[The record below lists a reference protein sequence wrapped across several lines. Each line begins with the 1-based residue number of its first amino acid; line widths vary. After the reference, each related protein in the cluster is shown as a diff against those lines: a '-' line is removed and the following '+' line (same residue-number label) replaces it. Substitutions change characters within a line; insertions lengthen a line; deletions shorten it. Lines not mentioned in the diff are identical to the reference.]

1 MKILVAGSR
10 GAVGRFLVDKLIVS
24 GHEVTG
30 IVRSEYQRD
39 DLTQTGAR
47 AVLADVTRT
56 ETLDAAVAGQDA
68 VVFAAGSK
76 GKAVEAVDRDG
87 AIHLCNAANSAGVR
101 RFVLLSSINAGRPE
115 QGPENLR
122 RYLHAKHEADVYVAA
137 SGLDYTILRPG
148 HLNDEPGTAK
158 IQTGDTLNAT
168 DAQISREDVAEVIAA
183 SLSEARTVA
192 STFEFINGETPI
204 TDALKNL

>member
-10 GAVGRFLVDKLIVS
+10 GAVGRFLIDKLVAR
-24 GHEVTG
+24 GHDVTG
-30 IVRSEYQRD
+30 MVRSESQRD
-39 DLTQTGAR
+39 DLLQTGAR
-47 AVLADVTRT
+47 ATLADVSRK
-56 ETLDAAVAGQDA
+56 ETLDAAMAGQDA

-87 AIHLCNAANSAGVR
+87 AIHLCDTAKNVGVR
-101 RFVLLSSINAGRPE
+101 RLVLLSSIYAGRPE

-122 RYLHAKHEADVYVAA
+122 RYLHAKHEADAYVAA

-148 HLNDEPGTAK
+148 YLNDEPGTGK
-158 IQTGDTLNAT
+158 IQTGDAFDGT

-183 SLSEARTVA
+183 SLAEPGTIGAV
-192 STFEFINGETPI
+192 FEFINGETPVAE
-204 TDALKNL
+204 ALARL

>member
-10 GAVGRFLVDKLIVS
+10 GAVGRFLIDKLIAS

-30 IVRSEYQRD
+30 IVRSEDQRD

-122 RYLHAKHEADVYVAA
+122 RYLHAKHEADEYVAA

-148 HLNDEPGTAK
+148 YLNDEPGTGK
-158 IQTGDTLNAT
+158 IQTGDAFDGT

-183 SLSEARTVA
+183 SLAEPGTIGAV
-192 STFEFINGETPI
+192 FEFINGETPVAE
-204 TDALKNL
+204 ALARL